1 MPQSCIAARRHGTCL
16 SQQAGSHMINIP
28 LDKVIFMLI
37 SYIIFKECNIEI
49 FDEINVFKGR
59 YKG

>member
-1 MPQSCIAARRHGTCL
+1 MPSWRIPARRHGTCL
-16 SQQAGSHMINIP
+16 CRQAGSHPINIP
-28 LDKVIFMLI
+28 FGKVIFMLI